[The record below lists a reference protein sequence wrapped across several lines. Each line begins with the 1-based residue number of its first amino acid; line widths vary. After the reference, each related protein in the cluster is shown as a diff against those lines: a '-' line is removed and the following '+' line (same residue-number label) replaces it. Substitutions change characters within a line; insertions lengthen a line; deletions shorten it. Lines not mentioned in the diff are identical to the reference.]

1 MNCQAILSRFQ
12 ALRFRKGQKVFNHS
26 FLKLP
31 VDVLFPPHLS
41 FEGEII
47 AENLVRVEG
56 KVKGTVKSP
65 VVVIAGGA
73 RTIAEVEAECLYV
86 EGNFQGIARVHFFYL
101 DATGSV
107 EGEIKAETIYVD
119 KGARMKGK
127 ITAGKKEGV

>member
-1 MNCQAILSRFQ
+1 MNCQAILARFQ
-12 ALRFRKGQKVFNHS
+12 ALRFRKGQKIFNHS

-31 VDVLFPPHLS
+31 VDVLFPPHLA

-73 RTIAEVEAECLYV
+73 RAIAEVEAECLYV

-107 EGEIKAETIYVD
+107 EGEVKVETLYVD